1 MPAQCATGVS
11 SSAAAAGGGGGFL
24 SGLGVLTAEISP
36 GLVDEVIEVAG
47 CREQRRRKLPAV
59 TMVYFVLGMCLL
71 SGADSMGPPGY
82 RSVMRQLTHGLRQV
96 QDGAGQATRQAF
108 TKARQRLGGKVMEL
122 LFDRVRGPRAEAGE
136 AGAFWSGR
144 RLAAWDGTDLDTADT
159 PANRAGFGGHAG
171 SAPKLRL
178 VALIECGTRSVIDA
192 AFDSF
197 QVAEAVLARRV
208 LASLQPGMLLLAD
221 RLFPGWEL
229 WGLARGTGAD
239 LLWRARN
246 NLIFTPVR
254 ELPDGSYL
262 AVMATPAENQRLA
275 VARWRG
281 KTADRVPDGHLI
293 RVIEYHVDVMT
304 GDGTRVSEQF
314 RLVTTLLDEQEA
326 PAAAVAALYRERWQS
341 ETGYGELKT
350 RLRGSG
356 FTLRSKTP
364 DLTRQEVLAFL
375 ITCQA
380 LDGLRASAAASA
392 GLDPD
397 RISFTVTLRTA
408 RDYATSWT
416 GPAGL
421 DRARANAI
429 ADITAAPDLIQP
441 RPGRQAARVT
451 RWHRH
456 EKKYKKTKQPGTT
469 SKVTYTLH
477 LRPATQPP

>member
-1 MPAQCATGVS
+1 MGVPS
-11 SSAAAAGGGGGFL
+11 RAAADEGDRRFL
-24 SGLGVLTAEISP
+24 AGLGVLTGEISP
-36 GLVDEVIEVAG
+36 ELVDEVVEVAG
-47 CREQRRRKLPAV
+47 CRERRRRLLPAV
-59 TMVYFVLGMCLL
+59 SVVYFVLGMCLL

-108 TKARQRLGGKVMEL
+108 TKARQRLGCKVMEL
-122 LFDRVRGPRAEAGE
+122 LFDRVRGPRAEPGL

-144 RLAAWDGTDLDTADT
+144 RLVAWDGTDLDTADT
-159 PANRAGFGGHAG
+159 PANRAGFGSHLG

-178 VALIECGTRSVIDA
+178 VALIECGTRSVTGA
-192 AFDSF
+192 AFDSY

-229 WGLARGTGAD
+229 WGLACGTGAD

-246 NLIFTPVR
+246 NLVFTPVR

-281 KTADRVPDGHLI
+281 RGPGRIPDGHLV

-314 RLVTTLLDEQEA
+314 RLVTTLLDAQEA
-326 PAAAVAALYRERWQS
+326 PAAALAGLYRERWQS

-350 RLRGSG
+350 RLRGAG
-356 FTLRSKTP
+356 FALRSRTP
-364 DLTRQEVLAFL
+364 ELTCQEVLAFL

-380 LDGLRASAAASA
+380 LQGLRARAAASA

-408 RDYATSWT
+408 RDYATSWDD
-416 GPAGL
+416 PARL
-421 DRARANAI
+421 DRARRNAI
-429 ADITAAPDLIQP
+429 ADITAAPDLVQP
-441 RPGRQAARVT
+441 RPGRRSDRAT
-451 RWHRH
+451 RWHRR
-456 EKKYKKTKQPGTT
+456 ESKYKKTKQPGKT
-469 SKVTYTLH
+469 SKVTYTLR
-477 LRPATQPP
+477 LRPAAHAP